1 MSTVLIDAGKCRFLH
16 SEVMRLSVIVGAF
29 VVLSCQPSS
38 AQDEKYEQQNPA
50 EYQNNPSPKKLET
63 NLQTQER
70 LNAKEDHYTRYEKL
84 IRWLER
90 NDKATVALSAI
101 STAIFTGALV
111 LATFALWLAGKRHSE
126 RELRAYV
133 FITSLGTEE
142 FRPLSRPM
150 TEALIKN
157 SGKTPA
163 FDFKVVSIFELHKI
177 PRDEF
182 YHPSSEQMEQAR
194 GTIGPGV
201 EIRVGGPAMKPLTD
215 EVYEAVIRGEGAA
228 FFFGRVEYTD
238 AFKKKRVTNFRYI
251 GKPSGKGIAWE
262 AYKSGN
268 DAT

>member
-1 MSTVLIDAGKCRFLH
+1 
-16 SEVMRLSVIVGAF
+16 MRLSLAVGAF
-29 VVLSCQPSS
+29 LVISCQTGS
-38 AQDEKYEQQNPA
+38 AQDEKYEQQKPA
-50 EYQNNPSPKKLET
+50 EYQNSPNPKILEI
-63 NLQTQER
+63 NQQTHER
-70 LNAKEDHYTRYEKL
+70 PSAKEDHNSRYEKL

-111 LATFALWLAGKRHSE
+111 LATFALWVAGKRQSE

-133 FITSLGTEE
+133 FITSLGSEE
-142 FRPLSRPM
+142 FRPLTRPM
-150 TEALIKN
+150 IEAVIKN

-163 FDFKVVSIFELHKI
+163 FDFKVVSVFELHKI

-182 YHPSSEQMEQAR
+182 YQPSSEQMEQAR
-194 GTIGPGV
+194 GTIGPGI
-201 EIRVGGPAMKPLTD
+201 EIRVGGTSPKALTQ
-215 EVYEAVIRGEGAA
+215 ETYEAVIRGEGAA

-251 GKPSGKGIAWE
+251 GRASGKGIDWE

-268 DAT
+268 DAS